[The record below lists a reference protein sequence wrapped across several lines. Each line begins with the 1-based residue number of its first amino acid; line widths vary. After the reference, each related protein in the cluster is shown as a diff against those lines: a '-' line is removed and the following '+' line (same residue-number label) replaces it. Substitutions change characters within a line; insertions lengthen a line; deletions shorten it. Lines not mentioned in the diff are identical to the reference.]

1 MNGID
6 RVWERLADRAVVHA
20 QAGVL
25 VSMADARRIVGYL
38 CAECAP
44 RPSDQAI
51 ENLAGELVRLTLEA
65 TETLHKRR
73 RKSVHGV
80 C

>member
-6 RVWERLADRAVVHA
+6 RVWERLHDRAELHA
-20 QAGVL
+20 QSGVI

-38 CAECAP
+38 CGEYAH
-44 RPSDQAI
+44 RPSEAAI
-51 ENLAGELVRLTLEA
+51 DGLAGELVRLTLEA
-65 TETLHKRR
+65 TDQLERR
-73 RKSVHGV
+73 RRRSIHGV

>member
-20 QAGVL
+20 QSGVL
-25 VSMADARRIVGYL
+25 VTMADARRIVGYL

-44 RPSDQAI
+44 RTTDATI
-51 ENLAGELVRLTLEA
+51 ENLAGELVRLTSEA
-65 TETLHKRR
+65 TQTLHQRR
-73 RKSVHGV
+73 RRSIHGV
-80 C
+80 A